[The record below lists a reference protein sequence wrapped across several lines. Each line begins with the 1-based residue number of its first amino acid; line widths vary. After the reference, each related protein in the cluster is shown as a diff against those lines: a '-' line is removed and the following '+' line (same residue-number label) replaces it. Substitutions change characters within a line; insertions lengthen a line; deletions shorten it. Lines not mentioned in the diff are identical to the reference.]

1 MNVSLTPELERFVQ
15 ERVQSG
21 EYASSSELVRDAL
34 RLVQERELQRQER
47 IAKLENL
54 RALIEEGHNDFESG
68 RVFRYDSRQEAV
80 ADIRELA
87 LSKQI

>member
-47 IAKLENL
+47 IAKLEHL
-54 RALIEEGHNDFESG
+54 SSLIQEGNNDFEAG
-68 RVFRYDSRQEAV
+68 RVFRYNSRQEAV

-87 LSKQI
+87 LTKQT